1 MAQTENNITELSREA
16 KKEILCRYHTE
27 GICRY
32 QDNPENVSFNM
43 KIFYFKLLLK
53 RN

>member
-1 MAQTENNITELSREA
+1 MAQTENNVTELSREA

-32 QDNPENVSFNM
+32 QDNPENVSLQVLIL
-43 KIFYFKLLLK
+43 KYFIS
-53 RN
+53 NYY